1 MSERQFTIDSKTVL
15 TETVLTETVLT
26 AGDTHLMFVYSILF
40 NVLSSLLLL
49 CICIFSL
56 LLSHI
61 ATTTTT
67 EIKTVI
73 LTQVCVP

>member
-1 MSERQFTIDSKTVL
+1 MSERQFTIDSK
-15 TETVLTETVLT
+15 TVLTETVLT

-40 NVLSSLLLL
+40 NVLSSSLLLL